1 MGKLFDYLA
10 VFGNIVAIGV
20 GLYLIK
26 MEHGLTS
33 AETLQVMAIFFL
45 LPVINLAALNRGDDF
60 ETRRLKRQVQK
71 AELQKKLRELA

>member
-33 AETLQVMAIFFL
+33 VETLQVMAIFFL
-45 LPVINLAALNRGDDF
+45 LPVVNLAALNRGDDA
-60 ETRRLKRQVQK
+60 ETRKLKRELQK
-71 AELQKKLRELA
+71 AELKKKLRELA